1 MEATPT
7 PRIKGLNTILNK
19 ITTYILDATAFIRL
33 DFPIIQTIEQA
44 TFLSTSSVKR
54 ELKDFRSRMNLETMQ
69 HSNSLALISPD
80 PKNIETMTEK
90 LRKIDPI
97 GSLSPT
103 DVEILTLAWE
113 VDGILIT
120 NDLAVQNAAKHFNIK
135 TYVVSGKKI
144 RYTRKG
150 IMKCTSCNKTYK
162 LRTDYCPECGG
173 NLKQIFTKKKISK

>member
-33 DFPIIQTIEQA
+33 DFPIIQAIEQA

-69 HSNSLALISPD
+69 HTNKLVLISPD
-80 PKNIETMTEK
+80 PKNIKLMTER

-97 GSLSPT
+97 GNLSST

-113 VDGILIT
+113 VNGVLIT
-120 NDLAVQNAAKHFNIK
+120 NDLAVQNAAKHFDIK
-135 TYVVSGKKI
+135 THVVSGKKI
-144 RYTRKG
+144 KYTRKS
-150 IMKCTSCNKTYK
+150 IMKCTSCNKRFK
-162 LRTDYCPECGG
+162 LRIDYCPECGG
-173 NLKQIFTKKKISK
+173 NLKQIYTTKKIG